1 LTFKYQEY
9 IHAISNC
16 PPSDYQPIEMT
27 AYRFV
32 FEENQEQSENSFLP
46 VMIIKPHRKFNT
58 PQQCCQGY
66 ALSLFDTQNH
76 AEQRYNQLRK
86 NRPNIS
92 QSLGTHLAKGSIDK
106 TDGIAS
112 SVDQKGHFSLHE
124 YQHTDLSQKFKI
136 INQLEIN

>member
-9 IHAISNC
+9 INELSNC

-46 VMIIKPHRKFNT
+46 VLIIKPHRKFNT
-58 PQQCCQGY
+58 PQQRCKGY
-66 ALSLFDTQNH
+66 ALSLFNTQNH

-86 NRPNIS
+86 NRPDIS
-92 QSLGTHLAKGSIDK
+92 QTLGTHLAKGIIDK

-112 SVDQKGHFSLHE
+112 SVDQKGHFNLHE
-124 YQHTDLSQKFKI
+124 FQHTDLSQKFEI
-136 INQLEIN
+136 ITPLETS